1 MKFNELRE
9 ELETLDIPVQ
19 YRAFKEGEAPDLPYI
34 LFYIDDNEG
43 SLKADDQ
50 NFYKILNMS
59 VELYSD
65 EKDLEL
71 EEQIEAIFDHNKI
84 EYDSFESYIEQEK
97 MYEILY
103 EITI

>member
-19 YRAFKEGEAPDLPYI
+19 YRTFKEGEAPDLPYI

-50 NFYKILNMS
+50 NYYKILNMS

-71 EEQIEAIFDHNKI
+71 EEQLEAIFNRNKI